1 MHLFMAIKFKKNL
14 KVENDLIVKWYF
26 AWYLVFY
33 FSIWMKSN
41 VWKVKSLH
49 EVDKMKFILEW

>member
-41 VWKVKSLH
+41 MYEKWSHYMKSTKWSL
-49 EVDKMKFILEW
+49 F